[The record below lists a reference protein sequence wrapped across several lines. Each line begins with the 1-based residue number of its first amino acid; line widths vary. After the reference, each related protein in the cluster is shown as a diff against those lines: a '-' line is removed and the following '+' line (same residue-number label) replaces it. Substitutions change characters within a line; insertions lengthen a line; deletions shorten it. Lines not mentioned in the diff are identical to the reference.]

1 MVKKHIFGSLYLSL
15 AASIWGGMYVVSKYV
30 LTFVPPFTL
39 LWLRYVIAFLLLAA
53 ILFFSRE
60 YKIGRRDWFTVAGIG
75 FVGYFLSVGAQFV
88 GTKWSDAHTGALIT
102 SASPAFILLFARL
115 ILKESLTV
123 RKLCALILSTTG
135 VIIVVG
141 WGSGEQNNLWGD
153 LFLVIA
159 AVTWALLSV
168 FAKQASQRL
177 SSLAVTTYALLFA
190 ILYTTPV
197 MFWELS
203 RVDVIFPTRPLL
215 WWGILYLGVVST
227 AGAFFLW
234 NKGMELMDAGVGS
247 LFFFFQPL
255 VGSFLGW
262 LLLGE
267 RLDWRFFAGGIFI
280 IAGVL
285 LSTLQKDKRLY
296 VIKGNPVDWE

>member
-1 MVKKHIFGSLYLSL
+1 MVRKHIFGSLYLSL

-30 LTFVPPFTL
+30 LTYVPPFTL
-39 LWLRYVIAFLLLAA
+39 LWLRYVIAFLLLAG
-53 ILFFSRE
+53 ILIFSRE

-123 RKLCALILSTTG
+123 RKLCALILSTIG

-141 WGSGEQNNLWGD
+141 WGSGEQNSLWGE
-153 LFLVIA
+153 LSLVIA

-197 MFWELS
+197 MLWELS
-203 RVDVIFPTRPLL
+203 RVDVILPTRPLL
-215 WWGILYLGVVST
+215 WWGILYLGIVST

-267 RLDWRFFAGGIFI
+267 RLDWRFFAGGVFI

-285 LSTLQKDKRLY
+285 LSTLQKNKRFA
-296 VIKGNPVDWE
+296 VMKGNPVE